1 MTELPAIPY
10 FTVFASGKEIK
21 KSTHFYSRRKFPFGH
36 DRWIAYYKTSNYTIL
51 WTGILTVT
59 PSPADEDNLSESC
72 RYTTPWT
79 LGLLKN
85 WPFEKRKPD
94 SSFKHHFFRFPYEK
108 PSGVASHSTKSRPKK
123 QNLHLRN
130 TRLLIKRRLER
141 CCIKVCSS
149 YIPYVKLQLVYIYIY
164 ILQIIISICVIHLL
178 YQYMHGRLTLYTL
191 TQYSLYAC
199 TTYVSIMFLV
209 SLFLI
214 YYIFTIWISLK

>member
-21 KSTHFYSRRKFPFGH
+21 KSTHFYSPRKFPFGH

-59 PSPADEDNLSESC
+59 SSPTDEDNLSESC

-79 LGLLKN
+79 LGLLKIDHLKKEAG
-85 WPFEKRKPD
+85 FVFQA
-94 SSFKHHFFRFPYEK
+94 SSSSGFHMKNLGCRF
-108 PSGVASHSTKSRPKK
+108 TLDQLRPKNK
-123 QNLHLRN
+123 SPPPQHG
-130 TRLLIKRRLER
+130 TPDKKATFSR

-149 YIPYVKLQLVYIYIY
+149 YIPYVKLQLVYIY